1 MENSGR
7 IWKLKAGFDR
17 RFRTGHPWVYSNEL
31 EQSPKGIEPGESIEL
46 RDAAGKFLAWGFG
59 HPGSLISFRAVS
71 REATE
76 RDALDPAG
84 IQRRLGRALQLR
96 EALGLISSSF
106 RLCFGESDQLPGLVV
121 DRYRLAPTAG
131 GLSQVLVVQ
140 AHTAGVDRRLGTV
153 LEALQCLVAEE
164 ISRKDPECTWE
175 RTAVVVRN
183 DVHARKLEGL
193 SIEGGGLMHPQNA
206 SHGAGLGHAV
216 IRVAAPESDGFVE
229 FQVDLLEGQKTG
241 FFLDQSQNIEM
252 TGAFVRRWLSSHI
265 KGQKHRI
272 RILDLCCYVGQWGA
286 RLAAAVRAE
295 GFEVEVVAVDASA
308 RALDFAKR
316 NVERAGARFESI
328 QGDVLRDLGD
338 LESDSFDIV
347 IADPPALVKG
357 RKDLGPGSHAY
368 LQLNTQAM
376 RVAKRGGWIVC
387 CSCSAQLPEED
398 FAKGISKAAARNQKS
413 VAWVARGGP
422 GADHPVRLEFSEGRY
437 LKAWIGRVDPV

>member
-7 IWKLKAGFDR
+7 SWKLKAGFDR
-17 RFRTGHPWVYSNEL
+17 RFRAGHPWVYSNEL

-46 RDAAGKFLAWGFG
+46 RDASGKFLAWGFG
-59 HPGSLISFRAVS
+59 HPGSLISFRSVS
-71 REATE
+71 RDATE

-84 IQRRLGRALQLR
+84 IQRRMVRAFRLR
-96 EALGLISSSF
+96 ETLGLISSSF
-106 RLCFGESDQLPGLVV
+106 RLLFGESDHLPGLII
-121 DRYRLAPTAG
+121 DRYRLSPTEG

-140 AHTAGVDRRLGTV
+140 AHTAGIDRRLGAV
-153 LEALQCLVAEE
+153 LESLQCLVAEE
-164 ISRKDPECTWE
+164 ISRKDPECSWE

-193 SIEGGGLMHPQNA
+193 STEGGGLVHPENA
-206 SHGAGLGHAV
+206 SHGAGLAHAL
-216 IRVAAPESDGFVE
+216 IRVAAPESGGFVE

-252 TGAFVRRWLSSHI
+252 TGAFVRRWLSGYLKDH
-265 KGQKHRI
+265 KHRI
-272 RILDLCCYVGQWGA
+272 RILDLCCYVGQWGT
-286 RLAAAVRAE
+286 RLVAAARAE
-295 GFEVEVVAVDASA
+295 GFEVEVVGVDASA
-308 RALDFAKR
+308 RALDFARR
-316 NVERAGARFESI
+316 NVERAGARFEAI
-328 QGDVLRDLGD
+328 QGDVLRDLTGLD
-338 LESDSFDIV
+338 ADSFDIV
-347 IADPPALVKG
+347 ISDPPALVKG

-387 CSCSAQLPEED
+387 CSCSAQLPEDE

-437 LKAWIGRVDPV
+437 LKAWIGRVDQF